1 MMNGVLIMAMGVGGI
16 ILVVITIGLV
26 AIAVIRAAR
35 TGGISKK
42 DRQTHDDETRM
53 IQDIYHGL
61 SKMEARVEAL
71 ETILIE
77 RQKKDRL

>member
-1 MMNGVLIMAMGVGGI
+1 MMNGVLIMAMAVGGI

-26 AIAVIRAAR
+26 IIAIIRAAR
-35 TGGISKK
+35 TGGIYKK

-77 RQKKDRL
+77 RQKKD